1 MSAFFCCWATW
12 ALICASSR
20 SCCHHWYR
28 LGTSM
33 TDRIAATVRT
43 TTRRV
48 DTSRPPIDRTERP
61 SPTGRVDAFFSVRLR
76 ERTKRRSEPS
86 CFVARTRFF
95 AEASSPFE
103 DFAAFAAALR

>member
-1 MSAFFCCWATW
+1 
-12 ALICASSR
+12 
-20 SCCHHWYR
+20 
-28 LGTSM
+28 M

-43 TTRRV
+43 TTKRV
-48 DTSRPPIDRTERP
+48 DTSSPPIDRTEDP

-76 ERTKRRSEPS
+76 ERKKRRPEPS
-86 CFVARTRFF
+86 GFSCFAAFTRFF